1 MAFEDNLPRNAE
13 APTAESVL
21 NDAPALAPALPSPSA
36 LPPPFNPL
44 LNPTVS
50 LASPHTYAGP
60 SSYAPSGNAYS
71 PWNGYPQAPM
81 LGAGPSTTSFHHNGY
96 NHLRN
101 SYRTGNAVRQQ
112 EAIYKPSDVQ
122 PMGSEAAFH
131 LEKLVAA
138 SKKHIAQ
145 VEAEVGGQQDADM
158 EDDDE
163 SDISDDEEKRMPDSN
178 GDARLRAQTPLTSRM
193 EGLSLRD
200 PSSRSGSS
208 WNSNTAGSSSPPIS
222 SPYASSFGPNQP
234 SGNAFQPLDSTS
246 VQSWMPHVESHIA
259 TAVANGKIPAQQH
272 YGLGL
277 PPNTLPTSTQ
287 SFVSSQAAATP
298 PHSSLGPRYSVY
310 NGEYTNINTQ
320 VHVTNHG
327 LSGIMANN
335 AISTTNNNIR
345 QLQPPADTNRGEG
358 VLRSDRRQARIP
370 KSKYLGRP

>member
-1 MAFEDNLPRNAE
+1 
-13 APTAESVL
+13 
-21 NDAPALAPALPSPSA
+21 
-36 LPPPFNPL
+36 
-44 LNPTVS
+44 
-50 LASPHTYAGP
+50 
-60 SSYAPSGNAYS
+60 
-71 PWNGYPQAPM
+71 
-81 LGAGPSTTSFHHNGY
+81 
-96 NHLRN
+96 
-101 SYRTGNAVRQQ
+101 
-112 EAIYKPSDVQ
+112 
-122 PMGSEAAFH
+122 
-131 LEKLVAA
+131 
-138 SKKHIAQ
+138 
-145 VEAEVGGQQDADM
+145 M

-222 SPYASSFGPNQP
+222 SPYASSFGPTQP

-259 TAVANGKIPAQQH
+259 TAVASGQIPAQQH

-287 SFVSSQAAATP
+287 SFVSSQAAATLS
-298 PHSSLGPRYSVY
+298 HSSLGPRYNVY